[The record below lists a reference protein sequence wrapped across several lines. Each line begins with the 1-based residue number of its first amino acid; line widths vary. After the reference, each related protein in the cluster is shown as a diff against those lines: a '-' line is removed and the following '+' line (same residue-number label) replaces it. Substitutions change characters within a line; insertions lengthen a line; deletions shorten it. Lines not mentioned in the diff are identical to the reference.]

1 MLDVTIDVFPSSLV
15 DDAGVSS
22 LDARVVSETLAD
34 AVESEVTAVVLVIV
48 IVEASTVDPDDR
60 VELNTSE
67 PEDDCPEEAWEISE
81 EDVDEMSVTVVDS
94 PSEGAWVGNESR
106 KV

>member
-1 MLDVTIDVFPSSLV
+1 MLDVAVGVFPPSLV
-15 DDAGVSS
+15 DDSDVSS
-22 LDARVVSETLAD
+22 LDGGVVSEILAD
-34 AVESEVTAVVLVIV
+34 AVEPEVTAVVLVIV
-48 IVEASTVDPDDR
+48 IVEASTADPDDR